1 MKTILLIEDDVSFC
15 KLLEKFLIKNGY
27 EITTAFSADE
37 ARHKIKTT
45 PYDLV
50 ITDLR
55 LPDADGIVL
64 MSEIKTQFPDI
75 PVILMTGYSDVTTAV
90 KAIKNGATD
99 YISKPFNPEEV
110 LLVITN
116 ALQEANDLSVP
127 KATSKPKKESNKSNI
142 PEFVKGISK
151 ASLQL
156 AEYIELVGPTNM
168 SVLIIGDSGTGK
180 EVIAKKIHQ
189 SSSRSTNNFI
199 AVDCGAIP
207 KELAASEFFGHI
219 KGSFTGAINDKIG
232 FFEAANNGTIFLDEI
247 GNLSYEN
254 QIQLLRALQERKIK
268 PVGSNKE
275 IAVDIRIIA
284 ATNEDLREAVKN
296 GDFREDL
303 YHRINEF
310 SIHSPSL
317 AEREADLMIFAD
329 FFLEKAN
336 DELNKAVI
344 GFSPEVT
351 TVFQKYRWPGNL
363 RELKNCV
370 KRATLLTK
378 GDFIEKNSLPVEFF
392 LEQETAEPLNLSLSK
407 NEKDTILDALDQ
419 TDNNKSEAAKLLQI
433 TRKTLYNKL
442 KRYGID

>member
-27 EITTAFSADE
+27 EIATAFSADE
-37 ARHKIKTT
+37 ARNKIKTT
-45 PYDLV
+45 RYDLI

-55 LPDADGIVL
+55 LPDTDGIAL
-64 MSEIKTQFPDI
+64 MSEIKMQFADI
-75 PVILMTGYSDVTTAV
+75 PVILMTGYSEVSTAV
-90 KAIKNGATD
+90 KAMKNGAAD
-99 YISKPFNPEEV
+99 YLSKPFNPDEV
-110 LLVITN
+110 LLVIAN
-116 ALQEANDLSVP
+116 VFQESKKEIP
-127 KATSKPKKESNKSNI
+127 SKAILKPKKKSNT
-142 PEFVKGISK
+142 PAAEFVKGISK

-156 AEYIELVGPTNM
+156 AEYIELVGPTAM
-168 SVLIIGDSGTGK
+168 SVLITGESGTGK
-180 EVIAKKIHQ
+180 EVIAKNIHQ
-189 SSSRSTNNFI
+189 ISSRNADNFI
-199 AVDCGAIP
+199 AVDCGSIP
-207 KELAASEFFGHI
+207 KELAASEFFGHV
-219 KGSFTGAINDKIG
+219 KGSFTGANNDKIG
-232 FFEAANNGTIFLDEI
+232 FFEAANNGTLFLDEI

-275 IAVDIRIIA
+275 IAVDIRIIS
-284 ATNEDLREAVKN
+284 ATNEDLREAVKK

-317 AEREADLMIFAD
+317 VEREADLIMFAD

-336 DELNKAVI
+336 EELNKQVI
-344 GFSPEVT
+344 GFSSEVSAI
-351 TVFQKYRWPGNL
+351 FQKYKWPGNL

-378 GDFIEKNSLPVEFF
+378 GDFIEKTSLPLEFF
-392 LEQETAEPLNLSLSK
+392 LDQNNASLDLSLSK
-407 NEKDTILDALDQ
+407 SEKDTILDALDQ

-442 KRYGID
+442 KRYEID

>member
-1 MKTILLIEDDVSFC
+1 MKTILVIEDDVSFC

-27 EITTAFSADE
+27 EVATAFSADE
-37 ARHKIKTT
+37 ARNKIKTKQ
-45 PYDLV
+45 YDLI

-64 MSEIKTQFPDI
+64 LSEIKTQYPDV
-75 PVILMTGYSDVTTAV
+75 PVILMTGYSDVATAV

-99 YISKPFNPEEV
+99 YISKPFNPQEV

-116 ALQEANDLSVP
+116 ALQDVKKTIVP
-127 KATSKPKKESNKSNI
+127 KETEKPKKESKTPNSA
-142 PEFVKGISK
+142 EFVKGISK

-189 SSSRSTNNFI
+189 SSSRNNNNFI

-207 KELAASEFFGHI
+207 KELASSEFFGHV

-317 AEREADLMIFAD
+317 SEREADLMIFAD

-336 DELNKAVI
+336 TELNKEVI
-344 GFSPEVT
+344 GFSAEVT
-351 TVFQKYRWPGNL
+351 AVFQKYKWPGNL
-363 RELKNCV
+363 REMKNCV

-378 GDFIEKNSLPVEFF
+378 GDFIEKQSLPAEFF
-392 LEQETAEPLNLSLSK
+392 LEQNTEPLDLSLSK